1 MVYLKNNKGI
11 KENKKVIE
19 GIILVGGI
27 CTLLLSTVAFYSY
40 YRESTKKD
48 IPKVEIREIFIVNA
62 LEQLKEHKREKEIE
76 EYYKEYKEKKLY
88 RDIENIIK
96 KYSVNT
102 NISISYYEFYS
113 GLYIGH
119 NDEQNYVAASVTKV
133 PLAML
138 ICERLESGQL
148 NLNTT
153 MTYLEVDFEE
163 GAGIMFEDNF
173 GQAYTVETLLHNMIV
188 YSDNVAKNMLY
199 RYYGYYNSRIA
210 MADMINSEMSITEN
224 DISAKE
230 MTKFLKLLYEKKDD
244 PYYGYIVELLTQTI
258 FHERLDKYLPYEI
271 VGHKVG
277 DYFENTHDAAI
288 IFSERP
294 YILTVLTKYTEDADE
309 IMSNLSKEIY
319 DTYINSGVL

>member
-1 MVYLKNNKGI
+1 
-11 KENKKVIE
+11 
-19 GIILVGGI
+19 
-27 CTLLLSTVAFYSY
+27 
-40 YRESTKKD
+40 
-48 IPKVEIREIFIVNA
+48 
-62 LEQLKEHKREKEIE
+62 
-76 EYYKEYKEKKLY
+76 
-88 RDIENIIK
+88 
-96 KYSVNT
+96 
-102 NISISYYEFYS
+102 
-113 GLYIGH
+113 
-119 NDEQNYVAASVTKV
+119 
-133 PLAML
+133 ML

-148 NLNTT
+148 NLNST

-230 MTKFLKLLYEKKDD
+230 MTKFLKLLYEKKDE